1 MLLVPQQGHPAKGAV
16 MTYYLQWIWHALA
29 EGLSLPVRGL
39 LVALGWI
46 TYDDEF
52 YDRGFYVHVY
62 IAKGFFLKHLW
73 PSCFSGVSW
82 LPGAIILSPVL
93 YMAGERDHRDRV
105 TMHELEHMR
114 QWRKWSILFPFVYG
128 IFSLKAWPNVYRD
141 NRFEV
146 EARAVVEK
154 AYPHG

>member
-1 MLLVPQQGHPAKGAV
+1 

-46 TYDDEF
+46 TFDDEF
-52 YDRGFYVHVY
+52 YDEGFHVHVY

-93 YMAGERDHRDRV
+93 YMPGERNHRDRV

-114 QWRKWSILFPFVYG
+114 QWRKWSILFPLVYG
-128 IFSLKAWPNVYRD
+128 IFSLKAWPNVYQD

-154 AYPHG
+154 AYPQ